1 MFCFRISLGVLR
13 KEFCHAFL
21 SEEKKAELNHLFY
34 LQVSQLMIL
43 YEEAQGGRVT
53 GDLSQL
59 LEAVGAAVQNL
70 VQVSSI
76 RMLVIACHTGY
87 NKVKSS
93 HHCYA
98 RLRKTEPS
106 EI

>member
-1 MFCFRISLGVLR
+1 MYVCISIII
-13 KEFCHAFL
+13 
-21 SEEKKAELNHLFY
+21 

-70 VQVSSI
+70 VQV
-76 RMLVIACHTGY
+76 R
-87 NKVKSS
+87 
-93 HHCYA
+93 HHF
-98 RLRKTEPS
+98 LTTVL
-106 EI
+106 